1 VPVLRLNVNAKVI
14 NALVPD
20 LPFVGRREFVK
31 VHGSEEVIADSDT
44 LALPIGSIDTPQA
57 VLLQTDKEVTVTL
70 GAITLEPGGIIVVY
84 GGTPATVPPEVE
96 NNSGDTASVRYVVF
110 GE

>member
-1 VPVLRLNVNAKVI
+1 VNAKLI
-14 NALVPD
+14 DALVPD

-31 VHGSEEVIADSDT
+31 VHGFEDTQADGTTDVAIAT
-44 LALPIGSIDTPQA
+44 ANIDTPQA
-57 VLLQTDKEVTVTL
+57 LVIQADKAVTVKL

-84 GGTPATVPPEVE
+84 GGTPATNPPTVS
-96 NNSGDTASVRYVVF
+96 NASGETATIRGVVL